1 MAEADIIL
9 RNANVVTMNESVQI
23 IPDGAVVIRGD
34 KILAVGK
41 TSDMM
46 NGYDAP
52 QILDCQGKTL
62 LPGLINAHTHT
73 PMTLLRG
80 LTDDQRLDVWLLGYM
95 MPVEREFVSP
105 EFCDLGTRIACAEMI
120 RSGVTTFVDMF
131 YFEDSIASAAA
142 EIGMRAICGQ
152 TVLKFPSPD
161 AESYDDALNAAR
173 IFIKKWKGHPLITPA
188 VAPHSAYNCTEDI
201 LTTCTEI
208 AVEFDVPI
216 LTHIAETKH
225 EEDLWRETY
234 EMPVVPWLKKLGF
247 FEAEVIAA
255 HCVHVDSGEIHT
267 LKHFSVGVI
276 HNPSSNLKLASG
288 FAPITEML
296 AEGLCVGV
304 GTDGPASNNDLD
316 MFEEVRLASLVAKA
330 ITDDPTALPAR
341 TAFAMATILGAKA
354 LKMDRI
360 IGSIEAGKKADL
372 ILVDMNTLHTQP
384 AFAHNQDSIYSR
396 LIYATKSFDVT
407 HVMVNGR
414 WLMQDRSLETI
425 EEAPLLEAAND
436 YAKKIDAFLIQRE
449 GSVLSKLIAIGD
461 ATQEESYEVQIKV
474 RIPETRPILEKL
486 TEDHFEIIRTAH
498 YLEYDTYFSFDDP
511 SESRLRYREDEFV
524 DEKGNVFNVRYRL
537 TLIGP
542 AAEHSYPHF
551 IFLSRSRFIAPA
563 IHSLR
568 FYREYFKPSSEIEI
582 NKDRLRWLI
591 RYKGESFFINV
602 DTILQPEV
610 EGHFLEIKSRT
621 WSRVDAEAKAKL
633 IHMLLDEL
641 VGDESSPVEMEYPE
655 IAMTEGKPQA

>member
-9 RNANVVTMNESVQI
+9 QNANIVTMNKKYQI
-23 IPDGAVVIRGD
+23 IHDGAVAIQGD
-34 KILAVGK
+34 KILAVG
-41 TSDMM
+41 TTFDILNSFSSS
-46 NGYDAP
+46 
-52 QILDCQGKTL
+52 QILDCEGKAL
-62 LPGLINAHTHT
+62 LPGLINAHTHV

-105 EFCDLGTRIACAEMI
+105 DFCDLGTRIACAEMI
-120 RSGVTTFVDMF
+120 RSGVTTFADMF
-131 YFEDSIASAAA
+131 YFEDSIANATA

-161 AESYDDALNAAR
+161 AESYEDALNAAR
-173 IFIKKWKGHPLITPA
+173 LFIQKWKDHPLIIPA
-188 VAPHSAYNCTEDI
+188 IAPHSAYNCTEDI
-201 LTTCTEI
+201 LIACTEM
-208 AVEFDVPI
+208 ALEFDVPI
-216 LTHIAETKH
+216 LTHIAETNQ
-225 EEDLWRETY
+225 EEERWRETY
-234 EMPVVPWLKKLGF
+234 EMPLVPWLKKLGF
-247 FEAEVIAA
+247 FDAKVVAA

-267 LKHFSVGVI
+267 LEHFSVGVI

-296 AEGLCVGV
+296 SQGLSVGV

-330 ITDDPTALPAR
+330 VTNDPTALPAR

-354 LKMDRI
+354 LKLDHLT
-360 IGSIEAGKKADL
+360 GSIEAGKRADL
-372 ILVDMNTLHTQP
+372 ILVDLNTLHTQP
-384 AFAHNQDSIYSR
+384 TFSHDPDAIYSR
-396 LIYATKSFDVT
+396 LIYAAKSSDVT
-407 HVMVNGR
+407 HVMVNGH
-414 WLMQDRSLETI
+414 WLMQDRQLETVQ
-425 EEAPLLEAAND
+425 EAPLLEAAND
-436 YAKKIDAFLIQRE
+436 YANRIDAFLIERE

-474 RIPETRPILEKL
+474 RIPDIEPILEKL
-486 TEDHFEIIRTAH
+486 TLDHYEIIRTAH

-511 SESRLRYREDEFV
+511 TESRLRYREDEFV

-542 AAEHSYPHF
+542 VAEHSYPHS

-591 RYKGESFFINV
+591 RYQGESFFINV
-602 DTILQPEV
+602 DTILVPEV

-621 WSRVDAEAKAKL
+621 WSRVDAEQKAKL
-633 IHMLLDEL
+633 IPSLLKEL
-641 VGDESSPVEMEYPE
+641 VGDESTPVEMEYPE
-655 IAMTEGKPQA
+655 IALNEGKPQD